1 MYFSPKTLEKTIDLS
16 AGADLVIYGT
26 SKNPHSGFASPTTW
40 GG

>member
-26 SKNPHSGFASPTTW
+26 SKNAHFGFVSPTTW